1 MSVLSSGLQDGVN
14 VREPSLTLPKGEQM
28 LDQLPDDKHSALLD
42 FLTSRLKSGNQD
54 RTSRLLRYSR
64 IDKLISTWQ
73 KLSKEDAQRAA
84 IEDNTGKQQAIPMNI
99 PILAAHLEDSV
110 SFFAEIFAPQGRD
123 FYVLAPRDLSEPAK
137 ELAKKMNRDT
147 KSRKYYKAIC
157 GCMRSLLKYNLGGL
171 SVRYEE
177 GSGVGQLAEGGNRIE
192 AIDMYNYLYD
202 PSIQELDR
210 IPTEAEWAARISQKN
225 RSWFLRRGLRKEL
238 ARIDR
243 LFDEARKKNVEMNQA
258 TFFKY
263 APSFVGLSEDGEDD
277 RSGSRNAQGVDWESY
292 GASLSTDTTVPIQG
306 FELIEMYCWLSP
318 EEFGLDV
325 SAGEQAAG
333 DDSQGLDKHG
343 NSYSLWRFLIAD
355 TSQIVLAEKVS
366 AETESEEIPHYFAFY
381 TQDDMKG
388 SQRSNMEMMRPF
400 QRLISF
406 LFNIIVAGARKNIWG
421 LKGYDPQMFDLTK
434 IQQGDVAGNIPSK
447 VPGRDVRSGL
457 MTLDSSSGT
466 ERVFE
471 MLGAV
476 REIMQSLYPAQA
488 LPAQIAGI
496 DRAVK
501 NQVSAVMQGVARRL
515 HMTARLLDDD
525 LLGPMRMQAYRNLAA
540 FDSDGLDGLTE
551 EEVGKILS
559 SGMGQLNKEVLVADL
574 RELIFA
580 LMQNPESAAQ
590 FDLPGL
596 FTQLSRFMNSPVDLG
611 EFVVQAAPPAGPTQ
625 ADPAA
630 NGGEVAP
637 GMMGV

>member
-1 MSVLSSGLQDGVN
+1 M
-14 VREPSLTLPKGEQM
+14 
-28 LDQLPDDKHSALLD
+28 
-42 FLTSRLKSGNQD
+42 
-54 RTSRLLRYSR
+54 
-64 IDKLISTWQ
+64 
-73 KLSKEDAQRAA
+73 
-84 IEDNTGKQQAIPMNI
+84 
-99 PILAAHLEDSV
+99 
-110 SFFAEIFAPQGRD
+110 
-123 FYVLAPRDLSEPAK
+123 
-137 ELAKKMNRDT
+137 
-147 KSRKYYKAIC
+147 
-157 GCMRSLLKYNLGGL
+157 
-171 SVRYEE
+171 
-177 GSGVGQLAEGGNRIE
+177 
-192 AIDMYNYLYD
+192 
-202 PSIQELDR
+202 
-210 IPTEAEWAARISQKN
+210 
-225 RSWFLRRGLRKEL
+225 
-238 ARIDR
+238 
-243 LFDEARKKNVEMNQA
+243 EMNQA

-277 RSGSRNAQGVDWESY
+277 RSGDRHLQGVDWESY
-292 GASLSTDTTVPIQG
+292 GASLASDKTVPIQG

-325 SAGEQAAG
+325 SAGEQTAEA
-333 DDSQGLDKHG
+333 DSTGLDKDG

-366 AETESEEIPHYFAFY
+366 SQSESEEIPHYFAFY

-421 LKGYDPQMFDLTK
+421 LKGYDPQMFDLST

-457 MTLDSSSGT
+457 MTLDSTTGT

-476 REIMQSLYPAQA
+476 REIMQSLYPSQA

-501 NQVSAVMQGVARRL
+501 NQVSAVMQGVVRRL

-551 EEVGKILS
+551 EEVGKLLTG
-559 SGMGQLNKEVLVADL
+559 GMGQLNKEVLVADL

-580 LMQNPESAAQ
+580 LMQNPQSAAQ

-596 FTQLSRFMNSPVDLG
+596 FTQLSHFMNSPVDLG
-611 EFVVQAAPPAGPTQ
+611 EFVTQAAPQAAPGPAGPE
-625 ADPAA
+625 
-630 NGGEVAP
+630 GGGAEVAP
-637 GMMGV
+637 GVMGT